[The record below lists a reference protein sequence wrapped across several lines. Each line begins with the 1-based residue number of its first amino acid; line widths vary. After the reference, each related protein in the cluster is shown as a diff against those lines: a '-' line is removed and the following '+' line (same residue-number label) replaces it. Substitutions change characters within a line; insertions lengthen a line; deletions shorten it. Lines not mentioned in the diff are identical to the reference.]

1 MSGTVRNI
9 ISILWCVAA
18 AAFAVSCTD
27 DVFEDIGSPSSSR
40 TGSTAG
46 RVVEPSSRRVLL
58 LYSAGYNNLSKML
71 EDDVKDLKKGYLPQK
86 NGNSVVL
93 VFSKR
98 TNGNAYNYS
107 TPTPAHL
114 IRLYSSQEGKVVSDT
129 VRTWPSGTVAAS
141 PETLHDVLSYVN
153 SEYPSNEYGLVFS
166 SHASGWLPKGFYS
179 TGEIYMNQVMPAA
192 YPYSYAD
199 VPVPYVERER
209 EPGEPVTRSIGMDN
223 VANSRAYEM
232 NIEDFAA
239 AIPMKMDYI
248 IMDAC
253 LMGGI
258 EVAYALKDKCDRII
272 FSQAEVIG
280 DGLCEYDT
288 MASRLLAGG
297 SPDYMGFC
305 EDSYQHYAAPGASE
319 PYTTISMIDCTRLDG
334 LADVCA
340 GIFSS
345 CRSQLAAVKPG
356 QVQGYFRFNKHWF
369 YDLEDIFVKAG
380 VPESSLAQFRAA
392 MDQCVL
398 YKAATPT
405 FISIPIETFCGLSMY
420 LPANGS
426 ATINDFYR
434 TLSWNKATSLVTE

>member
-1 MSGTVRNI
+1 
-9 ISILWCVAA
+9 
-18 AAFAVSCTD
+18 
-27 DVFEDIGSPSSSR
+27 
-40 TGSTAG
+40 
-46 RVVEPSSRRVLL
+46 
-58 LYSAGYNNLSKML
+58 
-71 EDDVKDLKKGYLPQK
+71 
-86 NGNSVVL
+86 
-93 VFSKR
+93 
-98 TNGNAYNYS
+98 
-107 TPTPAHL
+107 
-114 IRLYSSQEGKVVSDT
+114 
-129 VRTWPSGTVAAS
+129 
-141 PETLHDVLSYVN
+141 
-153 SEYPSNEYGLVFS
+153 
-166 SHASGWLPKGFYS
+166 
-179 TGEIYMNQVMPAA
+179 
-192 YPYSYAD
+192 
-199 VPVPYVERER
+199 
-209 EPGEPVTRSIGMDN
+209 
-223 VANSRAYEM
+223 M

-272 FSQAEVIG
+272 FSQAEVMG

-380 VPESSLAQFRAA
+380 VLNSVPRWTSASSTRQPLRRSYRFLSRLSAASACIFR
-392 MDQCVL
+392 
-398 YKAATPT
+398 PT
-405 FISIPIETFCGLSMY
+405 EA
-420 LPANGS
+420 LP
-426 ATINDFYR
+426 
-434 TLSWNKATSLVTE
+434 